1 MRRVILVCGK
11 RLSGK
16 DWFIGQLVRL
26 LGAVHFSPTTEFKRD
41 VCRKYSLDYGR
52 LQSERAYKEQHRHLL
67 VSEFRASNERA
78 PREYD
83 ERVVQLICAESGPR
97 LILVD
102 VRLRAQVEFYMRELL
117 NRAECV
123 LVRVRASDEV
133 RARRGFAYTAGVD
146 DEAAETDLDGARYDG
161 TFENENARPAQTVV
175 FIERLFV
182 GYD

>member
-1 MRRVILVCGK
+1 M
-11 RLSGK
+11 
-16 DWFIGQLVRL
+16 

-41 VCRKYSLDYGR
+41 VCRKHGLDYDR

-83 ERVVQLICAESGPR
+83 ERVVQLIRAESGPR

-102 VRLRAQVEFYMRELL
+102 VRLRAQVEFYRRELL

-123 LVRVRASDEV
+123 LVRVHASSETRV
-133 RARRGFAYTAGVD
+133 RRGFVYTAGVD

-161 TFENENARPAQTVV
+161 TFENENARPVQTVV